1 MKNIFKSL
9 AIVAVAIFAGYNV
22 YQSNNETEGMSD
34 TMLANVEALA
44 SGEGSGMICRWSRV
58 FDQFNCVYW
67 NCVVN
72 GSGDICTCGA
82 TKG

>member
-1 MKNIFKSL
+1 MKRIMKSL

-44 SGEGSGMICRWSRV
+44 TPEYSAKVWNRHDYTMDNGYPAVNCWKGGSEDCLL
-58 FDQFNCVYW
+58 
-67 NCVVN
+67 
-72 GSGDICTCGA
+72 
-82 TKG
+82 K